1 MPNRGYALPLV
12 FALVLILSLV
22 LTTVLFT
29 TGGSVAI
36 GESMIHRRQAFHAA
50 DGISLAAMDLAGQ
63 KLRTLPLQPDLPVGD
78 PGYPAALTA
87 MLASQAIETAAFVND
102 NKTLFT
108 PDGYTVADV
117 GVTGLGAA
125 TQQTLDSGA
134 FAGMLAQVQPLQ
146 LDVSVRRDH
155 DRSPATVV
163 MRSSIERAT
172 ISMFQFFA
180 FIDGY
185 AFVFN
190 GPGAKFFGRV
200 HSNGDMCIGSG
211 ANSFLET
218 ITSGGKIYRLRGSGC
233 RKEISGGLTG
243 STPNPTV
250 FVSSNG
256 FPDPFDAG
264 AFTLL
269 NKDADSP
276 TWITDVNAWKGTIAH
291 ISDSTHGTPKLKPP
305 IIGVPLT
312 QKGRNAIHALRPNN
326 DNSRFLIDPLLPVEA
341 NDIAK
346 QKMAF
351 KADIRIVDGIWYL
364 RDPAIPQAL
373 GTPIWSD
380 HPGRMEANHVD
391 DRWVGP
397 GKTVGQDD
405 LFGGARPQRY
415 SWYRTAAAGSAALAA
430 PPTTFRPVVS
440 YGSLFRK
447 AGPVW
452 VPGFY
457 KGKPLT
463 TAACTD
469 TSPSAACFP
478 VQEATTAAHL
488 LQGTRSGFRSAW
500 DESGITDGAADC
512 GADRTATFALGTA
525 DERRTAQ
532 VNMLPLNFDIAAFH
546 EAIATTGGGELG
558 SHFSAARPFNGIVY
572 VSATWPGFRDGFGT
586 AATSTAAGMWP
597 FQGLQA
603 DAFSGVTP
611 NDLAGGQPRDNLAS
625 LTNLATYEGLSF
637 TTSGAALD
645 ISAASRQGNRP
656 FQQALAYPFC
666 SDNLGTNTAAAEL
679 AAYTDADTFSTTG
692 GDIRHFYAPACSR
705 YHEVNPV
712 TRLNGRVNS
721 VRIINASNMNP
732 GILPLGITVV
742 SNLPVY
748 ILGSLNTTSGPGATP
763 TALGENPTQSQV
775 TPWSPVLIGGDTI
788 GLLSNDWTDDE
799 APWNVPVRSY
809 WHLRRPSNTQLNGAF
824 LYGWGEA
831 ALNPVTN
838 TGCREELTY
847 SIRLHEEW
855 SVAAGIRR
863 VIRGSIFV
871 GWNSVYGAAF
881 SNVHEANGSGAWHD
895 TDGSTKIYGYDYHF
909 DLLTNQP
916 PGAPVYEIKKVTGVL
931 AQ

>member
-12 FALVLILSLV
+12 FALVLILSLI

-29 TGGSVAI
+29 TVGSVAV
-36 GESMIHRRQAFHAA
+36 GESMLHRRQAFHAA
-50 DGISLAAMDLAGQ
+50 DGVSLAAMDLASQ
-63 KLRTLPLQPDLPVGD
+63 KLRTLPSQPDLPLND
-78 PGYPAALTA
+78 PGYPLALATMLEDQATA
-87 MLASQAIETAAFVND
+87 TSAFVNS
-102 NKTLFT
+102 NKSFFT
-108 PDGYTVADV
+108 PPGYAVEDVA
-117 GVTGLGAA
+117 VTGLGAA
-125 TQQTLDSGA
+125 VQQLLDSGA

-146 LDVSVRRDH
+146 LAVAVRRDH
-155 DRSPATVV
+155 DRTPATVV
-163 MRSSIERAT
+163 LRSSIERAT

-200 HSNGDMCIGSG
+200 HANGDMCIGSG
-211 ANSFLET
+211 SDSFLET

-233 RKEISGGLTG
+233 RNEISGGLSG
-243 STPNPTV
+243 SSPSPTV
-250 FVSSNG
+250 FVSTDG
-256 FPDPFDAG
+256 FPTPFATS
-264 AFTLL
+264 AFALL

-276 TWITDVNAWKGTIAH
+276 TWVTDVNAWKGTIAH
-291 ISDSTHGTPKLKPP
+291 VSDSTHGTPKLKPP

-312 QKGRNAIHALRPNN
+312 QQGRNAIHALRPNN
-326 DNSRFLIDPLLPVEA
+326 ENSRFLIDPVLPGESS
-341 NDIAK
+341 DIAR

-351 KADIRIVDGIWYL
+351 KADIRIVDGIWY
-364 RDPAIPQAL
+364 RRNPANPQEL

-380 HPGRMEANHVD
+380 HPGRMNAGHVD
-391 DRWVGP
+391 DRWAGP

-405 LFGGARPQRY
+405 LFGGPRPQRY
-415 SWYRTAAAGSAALAA
+415 SWYRTDSAGSAGLAA

-457 KGKPLT
+457 EG
-463 TAACTD
+463 TAVATAGCTA
-469 TSPSAACFP
+469 TSPTAACFP
-478 VQEATTAAHL
+478 VKEATTTAQL

-500 DESGITDGAADC
+500 DESGVTDGAADC
-512 GADRTATFALGTA
+512 GANRTTTLSLGVT

-532 VNMLPLNFDIAAFH
+532 VNMLPLNFDVGAFH
-546 EAIATTGGGELG
+546 EAMATTAGGELG
-558 SHFSAARPFNGIVY
+558 SHFSAANPFNGIVY

-586 AATSTAAGMWP
+586 VATSGAAGMWP
-597 FQGLQA
+597 FQGLQS
-603 DAFSGVTP
+603 DPFSGVLP
-611 NDLAGGQPRDNLAS
+611 NTLASGQPQDNLGS
-625 LTNLATYEGLSF
+625 LTNLATYPGLPF
-637 TTSGAALD
+637 TVSGSALD
-645 ISAASRQGNRP
+645 ISVASRQGNAP

-666 SDNLGTNTAAAEL
+666 SDDLSTNTTAAEL
-679 AAYTDADTFSTTG
+679 AAFNDANTFSGAG
-692 GDIRHFYAPACSR
+692 GARHFYAPKCSR
-705 YHEVNPV
+705 YHDS
-712 TRLNGRVNS
+712 TASARINGHINS
-721 VRIINASNMNP
+721 VRIINASNMDP
-732 GILPLGITVV
+732 AILPIGLTVV

-748 ILGSLNTTSGPGATP
+748 ILGSLNTTSGPAATP
-763 TALGENPTQSQV
+763 TVLGNHPLQSQV

-788 GLLSNDWTDDE
+788 SLLSNDWTDDE
-799 APWNVPVRSY
+799 APWNIPVRAY
-809 WHLRRPSNTQLNGAF
+809 WHMRKPSNTQINGAF
-824 LYGWGEA
+824 LYGWAEA
-831 ALNPVTN
+831 ALNPATN

-855 SVAAGIRR
+855 SVAAGIER

-881 SNVHEANGSGAWHD
+881 SDVHADNGSGAWHD

-916 PGAPVYEIKKVTGVL
+916 PGAPVYEIRKVTGVL